1 MKTKE
6 LIGYGILAIAIGFT
20 FFAWDRHEEIRSLNV
35 RLAALEDAAYTNYP
49 RITIEGRAA
58 VYAGESKVIVE
69 RLEE

>member
-35 RLAALEDAAYTNYP
+35 RLALLEDAAYKNFP
-49 RITIEGRAA
+49 RISINRGT
-58 VYAGESKVIVE
+58 VYAGSEADLII
-69 RLEE
+69 EEKE

>member
-35 RLAALEDAAYTNYP
+35 RLAALEDAAYKAIP
-49 RITIEGRAA
+49 RIEVSGRTTIYSAN
-58 VYAGESKVIVE
+58 GEIV
-69 RLEE
+69 LEEK